1 MRSEEWQ
8 RQIEQI
14 TNAKYKKHK
23 LKQITK
29 RCRSKKLCTAFTISF
44 YNPTPQRAKRFCGG
58 RTCDHNV
65 GDGAPYIMVCKN
77 APKRADM
84 QGLTDDRHGRP
95 EVAPT
100 QFDKQISSGTTTS
113 SPIFYSKIFFHCNI
127 SVKNIHL
134 YYDGRQGGS
143 DWTKREEKSSQN
155 LR

>member
-1 MRSEEWQ
+1 MYIEETKSAPLFYPTAQ
-8 RQIEQI
+8 SKIRKEQSDF
-14 TNAKYKKHK
+14 AAVE
-23 LKQITK
+23 L
-29 RCRSKKLCTAFTISF
+29 ATIM
-44 YNPTPQRAKRFCGG
+44 Y
-58 RTCDHNV
+58 
-65 GDGAPYIMVCKN
+65 
-77 APKRADM
+77 
-84 QGLTDDRHGRP
+84 GLTDDRHGRP

-113 SPIFYSKIFFHCNI
+113 SPIFYSKNIFHCNI